1 MKEKFLQQTL
11 VLFILIVYTSFGQ
24 FNNIYQAER
33 FVVGSWKSMGTTS
46 NQAVSIQ
53 ISQDYVGSRVTFFKG
68 GTFRKQLG
76 KLYDNKVIEGTWE
89 VKPDENGNYYLEE
102 KQGKGMFIMI
112 VRYKFEGHDYLVDNF
127 GVRFRRD

>member
-1 MKEKFLQQTL
+1 MLNKLLITSIFLFLYTITL
-11 VLFILIVYTSFGQ
+11 SAQNFES
-24 FNNIYQAER
+24 IYQAER
-33 FVVGSWKSMGTTS
+33 FVMGSWKSMGTKS

-53 ISQDYVGSRVTFFKG
+53 MSQDMIGSKVTFYRG

-102 KQGKGMFIMI
+102 RQGKGMFVMI
-112 VRYKFEGHDYLVDNF
+112 VTYNFEGRDYLIDNF